1 MEKIKYRKIA
11 AEVFETCRN
20 QIYFQL
26 RYLEHAIFY
35 LRPEEKENTSIGSDG
50 KKLYYGADFLLQRYL
65 QSPDAVDCDYLHTI
79 FHCLYQH
86 PLQANGYDRR
96 YWDPAADIAVTDVIG
111 ELLLTQITCEIP
123 AQCFTVIARL
133 KKEVPMMSAPHIA
146 RYLMMEEEK
155 LEETLGLNLEE
166 IGKLF
171 VRDDHAFWN
180 YRKNSGTKPRQN
192 PETEQKSSG
201 ERTKNKMPADMNE
214 MSVDTPGRSAA
225 SEPQTEAKAEQKAES
240 GSGSENDSRPEM
252 NLGVKSEETSE
263 EASEEDA
270 GVMSGFGTG
279 MGPESETQL
288 REDWNEIA
296 ENVMLSAQ
304 SFAKSRGD
312 LPGCMVQTLQRLT
325 RETYDYT
332 DFLKKFAV
340 LEECMKLNPDEF
352 DYLYYL
358 YGLNRLGRIALV
370 EPLEYKEE
378 YLVHDFVIAI
388 DTSGSCSGALVQRFL
403 NKTYNI
409 LKSTESFSRKV
420 VIHLIQCDCVIQD
433 DVVIESLDDLE
444 SYTEHLEIKGLGGTD
459 FRPVFA
465 YVDELCAKKAF
476 RDLRGLIYFT
486 DGYGVFPGRPP
497 RYRTA
502 FVFVDRE
509 DQVQVPPWAMRMY
522 LNSECC

>member
-1 MEKIKYRKIA
+1 MEKKKAGKIA
-11 AEVFETCRN
+11 AEVFEACRN

-35 LRPEEKENTSIGSDG
+35 LRPEERENTSIGSDSQ
-50 KKLYYGADFLLQRYL
+50 KIFYSADFLMQRYL

-86 PLQANGYDRR
+86 PLLAKGYDRR
-96 YWDPAADIAVTDVIG
+96 YWDLAADIAVTDVIG
-111 ELLLTQITCEIP
+111 ELLLPQMICEIP
-123 AQCFTVIARL
+123 AQCFAITARL
-133 KKEVPMMSAPHIA
+133 KKEVPLMSAVHIA
-146 RYLMMEEEK
+146 RYLM
-155 LEETLGLNLEE
+155 LEEDRLAGNFGLNLEE
-166 IGKLF
+166 LRELF
-171 VRDDHAFWN
+171 ARDDHTFWN
-180 YRKNSGTKPRQN
+180 YREASDKRSRQN
-192 PETEQKSSG
+192 SEKEQKSSG
-201 ERTKNKMPADMNE
+201 ERTKDKMSAE
-214 MSVDTPGRSAA
+214 STAEKLYQEPGNDSASGLD
-225 SEPQTEAKAEQKAES
+225 SESKTEAE
-240 GSGSENDSRPEM
+240 
-252 NLGVKSEETSE
+252 
-263 EASEEDA
+263 SEEDA
-270 GVMSGFGTG
+270 GTGKVSETRSEEDSGKETGVGFTYGFGTG
-279 MGPESETQL
+279 MESESETQL

-304 SFAKSRGD
+304 SFEKSRGD

-325 RETYDYT
+325 RETYDYA

-358 YGLNRLGRIALV
+358 YGLNQLGRIALI

-378 YLVHDFVIAI
+378 YLVRDFVIAI
-388 DTSGSCSGALVQRFL
+388 DTSGSCSGELVQRFL

-409 LKSTESFSRKV
+409 LKSTESFTRKV

-497 RYRTA
+497 KYRTA

-509 DQVQVPPWAMRMY
+509 AQVQVPPWAMRMY
-522 LNSECC
+522 LDSDCC

>member
-1 MEKIKYRKIA
+1 MEKKKAGKIA
-11 AEVFETCRN
+11 AEVLESCRN
-20 QIYFQL
+20 QTYFQL

-35 LRPEEKENTSIGSDG
+35 LRPEERENTTIGSDSQ
-50 KKLYYGADFLLQRYL
+50 KIFYSADFLLQRYL

-86 PLQANGYDRR
+86 PLQAKGYDRQ
-96 YWDPAADIAVTDVIG
+96 YWDLAADIAVTDVIE
-111 ELLLTQITCEIP
+111 ELLLPQMIREIP
-123 AQCFTVIARL
+123 AQCFAIAARL
-133 KKEVPMMSAPHIA
+133 KKEVPLMSAVHIA
-146 RYLMMEEEK
+146 RYLMLKEDRLEK
-155 LEETLGLNLEE
+155 NFGLNLEE
-166 IGKLF
+166 LRELF
-171 VRDDHAFWN
+171 ARDDHTFWN
-180 YRKNSGTKPRQN
+180 YREASDKRPRQN
-192 PETEQKSSG
+192 SEKEQTSSG
-201 ERTKNKMPADMNE
+201 ERTKAKMSADT
-214 MSVDTPGRSAA
+214 D
-225 SEPQTEAKAEQKAES
+225 AES
-240 GSGSENDSRPEM
+240 TAEKLYQEPGN
-252 NLGVKSEETSE
+252 
-263 EASEEDA
+263 
-270 GVMSGFGTG
+270 GFGTG
-279 MGPESETQL
+279 MESESETQL
-288 REDWNEIA
+288 SEDWNEIA
-296 ENVMLSAQ
+296 ENVMLRAQ
-304 SFAKSRGD
+304 SFEKSRGD

-325 RETYDYT
+325 RETYDYA

-358 YGLNRLGRIALV
+358 YGLNQLGRIVLI

-378 YLVHDFVIAI
+378 YLVRDFVIAI
-388 DTSGSCSGALVQRFL
+388 DTSGSCSGELVQCFL

-409 LKSTESFSRKV
+409 LKSTESFTRKV

-465 YVDELCAKKAF
+465 YVDELCAKKTF

-497 RYRTA
+497 KYRTA
-502 FVFVDRE
+502 FVFLDRE

-522 LNSECC
+522 LDSDCC